1 MRRERTLDRRDGRPV
16 DQAARDQADSERIE
30 RRVARHFPDL
40 FTGTTGEEAR
50 SRPGGPGAQDDLLPE
65 LEEGPHDREEVLE
78 RVSAEQAAI
87 AMAHGASP
95 AADPSQR
102 RGFTRI
108 LHGWALV
115 GAACGA
121 GLGVLAGWLAVH
133 FSGSSTD
140 LMIGLGAFGLVV
152 GAVVVGASRAGAE
165 DGRVDRDVQ
174 RHLDEE
180 GDGLSDTG
188 GRERR

>member
-1 MRRERTLDRRDGRPV
+1 MTREPTRDGRGRRLV
-16 DQAARDQADSERIE
+16 DEAAREQADSERVE
-30 RRVARHFPDL
+30 RRVAKHFPDL

-50 SRPGGPGAQDDLLPE
+50 SRPGGPGAQEDLLPD

-78 RVSAEQAAI
+78 RVSAEQAPI
-87 AMAHGASP
+87 AVAQGASP
-95 AADPSQR
+95 AADPSRR

-115 GAACGA
+115 GALCGA

-133 FSGSSTD
+133 FSGSSPA

-152 GAVVVGASRAGAE
+152 GAVVVGAARAGAE
-165 DGRVDRDVQ
+165 DGRVDRAVQ
-174 RHLDEE
+174 RHLDEGAGTSE
-180 GDGLSDTG
+180 AG
-188 GRERR
+188 GRE